1 MSPHHPVQARA
12 TYNHET
18 QDTAKAGLMM
28 SILGFIF
35 VKNMEVSQKMLDA
48 FLKEINVELKSKNK
62 VRALAWA

>member
-1 MSPHHPVQARA
+1 
-12 TYNHET
+12 
-18 QDTAKAGLMM
+18 MM